1 MSHSSMNNTLASL
14 PVCDLSK
21 RYVRVRG
28 QRGNGF
34 VEFDFSVGWPELSV
48 ELLLR
53 HDDFEAFCKTNRVEM
68 LAPHRQGDANGEPDH
83 AN

>member
-1 MSHSSMNNTLASL
+1 MSHSLIDNSLLSL
-14 PVCDLSK
+14 PACDLSK

-48 ELLLR
+48 ELLLQPE
-53 HDDFEAFCKTNRVEM
+53 DFDAFCRANRVEM
-68 LAPHRQGDANGEPDH
+68 LAAHQQDGAGEVPDSTD
-83 AN
+83 